1 MSKELLRW
9 LDPKTVFTA
18 AFYMVFLVLIMNKM
32 TVPDD
37 LKMMVS
43 TLFGFWFGS
52 KTAKETQQ
60 GGENDK

>member
-1 MSKELLRW
+1 MSAFQKW

-18 AFYMVFLVLIMNKM
+18 GFYGVFLYLIVSKI

-43 TLFGFWFGS
+43 TLFGFWFGIKTS
-52 KTAKETQQ
+52 KPTEEQQ
-60 GGENDK
+60 GEQK